1 MDKKS
6 LIKMTS
12 EEIKEA
18 VKEKYSQ
25 VAKEPC
31 GSFNFPVG
39 KTFAIDVGYHKEII
53 NKLPQTFTESF
64 TGANNPQPFAELS
77 EGEIVLDLGCGAGLD
92 LYFYAKSVGN
102 KGKVYGLDI
111 SVDMIEKAKHNMQ
124 LVGIDNAELVCG
136 SSDHLPFKND
146 FFDVVASNGI
156 YNLSPDKE
164 NVMKEVYRV
173 LKPGGSPW

>member
-6 LIKMTS
+6 LSEMTS

-39 KTFAIDVGYHKEII
+39 KTFAINVGYPKEII

-64 TGANNPQPFAELS
+64 TGANNPQPFTELA

-92 LYFYAKSVGN
+92 LYFYAKSVGS

-111 SVDMIEKAKHNMQ
+111 SSEMIKKAKYNMKS
-124 LVGIDNAELVCG
+124 VGIDNVELV
-136 SSDHLPFKND
+136 
-146 FFDVVASNGI
+146 VVHQTI
-156 YNLSPDKE
+156 FP
-164 NVMKEVYRV
+164 
-173 LKPGGSPW
+173 LKMTFLMS